1 MATQTT
7 FNNSCVQS
15 HQFSSG
21 IAAAA
26 ASGAMIPDA
35 KEALALATIPSVG
48 ISQSNK
54 TEGGRRNDRLLQNDP
69 SKMQG
74 VNSGT
79 LVDLIR

>member
-21 IAAAA
+21 LADVT

-35 KEALALATIPSVG
+35 KEALALATIPSAS

-69 SKMQG
+69 TKMHC
-74 VNSGT
+74 VNSGI